1 LRSPNINPVNIKSL
15 LCVINPTTGQ
25 KYKYKYKSQVK
36 FFNEKIEAEPPI
48 NLFFIK
54 QNKVT

>member
-1 LRSPNINPVNIKSL
+1 MNPINIKSL
-15 LCVINPTTGQ
+15 LSTINPAAGQ

-36 FFNEKIEAEPPI
+36 FFNRKIEAEPSI

-54 QNKVT
+54 KNKVT

>member
-1 LRSPNINPVNIKSL
+1 MNPINIKSL
-15 LCVINPTTGQ
+15 LSTINPAAGQ
-25 KYKYKYKSQVK
+25 KYKYKSQVK
-36 FFNEKIEAEPPI
+36 FFNRKIEAEPPI

>member
-1 LRSPNINPVNIKSL
+1 MNPINIKSL
-15 LCVINPTTGQ
+15 LSTINPAAGQ
-25 KYKYKYKSQVK
+25 KYKYKYKYKTQVK
-36 FFNEKIEAEPPI
+36 FLNRKIEAEPPI

>member
-1 LRSPNINPVNIKSL
+1 LRSLNINLVNIKSL
-15 LCVINPTTGQ
+15 LCTINPAAGQKQ
-25 KYKYKYKSQVK
+25 KYKYKLQVK
-36 FFNEKIEAEPPI
+36 FFNGKNEAESSI